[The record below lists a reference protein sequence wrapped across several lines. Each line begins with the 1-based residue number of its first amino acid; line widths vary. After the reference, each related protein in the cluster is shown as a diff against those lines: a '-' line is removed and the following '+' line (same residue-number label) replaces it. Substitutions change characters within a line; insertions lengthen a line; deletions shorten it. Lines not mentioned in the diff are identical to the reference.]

1 MQVNRIQW
9 LWQPRVSAFWT
20 AVQWQHM
27 VQQCPTIP
35 MVMSRHLR
43 WDLRKHAKCAM
54 CRVCI
59 RRCWLRSEPPS
70 GSWQREEQRLDK
82 VDRCFFFISPMHR
95 DLWIQREIKHKRT
108 AGHDKNYNGALDGST
123 NIEALGF
130 WSDSLGVLYIYI
142 FGYTWTTFCL
152 DLQMRDGENQWKLF
166 VAVAKLQ
173 QSIQSIFIIFI
184 LFENQRLQEPR
195 RKSLYSISKCVRSR
209 HVRHMNMNSWQT
221 GSSWSWEL
229 QLFRKSCAQTKDNEQ
244 GSLCFSSSSLIP
256 VGTAMLWI
264 CTAQS
269 CGHFRLQ
276 LSVAGCLG
284 VFGTH
289 PYSQPCIRLKMVNGS
304 LWLIVLHSAT
314 LGSKID
320 W

>member
-1 MQVNRIQW
+1 
-9 LWQPRVSAFWT
+9 
-20 AVQWQHM
+20 
-27 VQQCPTIP
+27 
-35 MVMSRHLR
+35 MSRSLGTC
-43 WDLRKHAKCAM
+43 DGTFANTPNVPCP
-54 CRVCI
+54 CI
-59 RRCWLRSEPPS
+59 RPGCWLRSEPPS

-95 DLWIQREIKHKRT
+95 DLWIQREIKHKKDCGT
-108 AGHDKNYNGALDGST
+108 WWKLQWGSRW
-123 NIEALGF
+123 F
-130 WSDSLGVLYIYI
+130 YKHWSVGILIRFFGYIIYMYIYI

-152 DLQMRDGENQWKLF
+152 DLQMRDGENQRKLF
-166 VAVAKLQ
+166 VAVAKLR

-314 LGSKID
+314 
-320 W
+320 